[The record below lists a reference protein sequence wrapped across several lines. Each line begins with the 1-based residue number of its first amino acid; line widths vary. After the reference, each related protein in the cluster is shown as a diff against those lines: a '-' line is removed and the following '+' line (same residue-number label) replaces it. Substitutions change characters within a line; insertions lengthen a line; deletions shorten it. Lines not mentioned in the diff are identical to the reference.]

1 MNASPLFR
9 IATTEDL
16 PAITDILNQS
26 IQTGV
31 QNAYT
36 ELVDLVERTAWLAK
50 HPPAKWPV
58 FVIEN
63 DEHLVGWCC
72 FSAYRPERKSLAG
85 LVEITYYLDN
95 RWQGRG
101 LGSVTVDFL
110 LAEGRRRGFRHLFA
124 VTMDTNTASIRL
136 LEKKGFD
143 RWAHL
148 PEVAEINGQVCGQVY
163 YGRKLYV

>member
-1 MNASPLFR
+1 MSSSPLFR
-9 IATTEDL
+9 FATAEDL

-36 ELVDLVERTAWLAK
+36 EPVDLAERTAWLTK

-58 FVIEN
+58 FVVEN
-63 DEHLVGWCC
+63 NEDIVGWCC

-101 LGSVTVDFL
+101 LGSATVDFL
-110 LAEGRRRGFRHLFA
+110 IEEARRRGFRHLFA

-148 PEVAEINGQVCGQVY
+148 PEVAEINGQICGQVY
-163 YGRKLYV
+163 YGRKL

>member
-1 MNASPLFR
+1 MPTPLFR
-9 IATTEDL
+9 LANTADL

-26 IQTGV
+26 ILSGG

-36 ELVDLVERTAWLAK
+36 EPVDLAERTTWLAK

-58 FVIEN
+58 FMIEDN
-63 DEHLVGWCC
+63 EKVMGWCC

-85 LVEITYYLDN
+85 LVEITYYLDSL
-95 RWQGRG
+95 WQGRG
-101 LGSVTVDFL
+101 LGSATVDFL
-110 LAEGRRRGFRHLFA
+110 IEEAQKRGFRHLFA

-148 PEVAEINGQVCGQVY
+148 PEVAEINGQICGQVY
-163 YGRKLYV
+163 YGRKL

>member
-1 MNASPLFR
+1 MNTSPLFR
-9 IATTEDL
+9 LATAEDL

-36 ELVDLVERTAWLAK
+36 EPVDLAERTAWLAK
-50 HPPAKWPV
+50 HPPEKWPV
-58 FVIEN
+58 FVME
-63 DEHLVGWCC
+63 DQQTVVGWCC

-85 LVEITYYLDN
+85 LVEITYYLDKSA
-95 RWQGRG
+95 QGRG
-101 LGSVTVDFL
+101 LGSAAVDFL
-110 LAEGRRRGFRHLFA
+110 QEEARRRGFRHLFA
-124 VTMDTNTASIRL
+124 VTMDTNIASIRL

-163 YGRKLYV
+163 YGRKV

>member
-1 MNASPLFR
+1 MTSIPLFR
-9 IATTEDL
+9 LATAEDL

-26 IQTGV
+26 ILTGG

-36 ELVDLVERTAWLAK
+36 EPVDLTERTTWLAK

-58 FVIEN
+58 FVIEDN
-63 DEHLVGWCC
+63 QAVVGWCC

-95 RWQGRG
+95 KYQGRG
-101 LGSVTVDFL
+101 LGSATVDFL
-110 LAEGRRRGFRHLFA
+110 IEEASRRGFRHLFA

-163 YGRKLYV
+163 YGRRV

>member
-9 IATTEDL
+9 IAAAEDL
-16 PAITDILNQS
+16 PAITEILNQS

-36 ELVDLVERTAWLAK
+36 EPVDLAERRAWMEK
-50 HPPAKWPV
+50 HPPEKWPV
-58 FVIEN
+58 FVIEDN
-63 DEHLVGWCC
+63 GSTVGWCC

-95 RWQGRG
+95 HSQGRG
-101 LGSVTVDFL
+101 LGSATVDFL
-110 LAEGRRRGFRHLFA
+110 IDEARRRGFRHLFA
-124 VTMDTNTASIRL
+124 VTMDTNIASIRL

-163 YGRKLYV
+163 YGRKL

>member
-1 MNASPLFR
+1 MDTSPLFR
-9 IATTEDL
+9 LATVEDV

-26 IQTGV
+26 IQTGK

-36 ELVDLVERTAWLAK
+36 EPVDLVERTAWLAK
-50 HPPAKWPV
+50 HPPEKWPV
-58 FVIEN
+58 FVIEHN
-63 DEHLVGWCC
+63 EAIVGWCC

-85 LVEITYYLDN
+85 LAEITYYLDQ

-101 LGSVTVDFL
+101 LGSATIDFL
-110 LAEGRRRGFRHLFA
+110 LEEARRRTFRHLFA

-148 PEVAEINGQVCGQVY
+148 PEVAEINGQICGQVY
-163 YGRKLYV
+163 YGRRV

>member
-1 MNASPLFR
+1 MLSTPLFR
-9 IATTEDL
+9 LANTADL
-16 PAITDILNQS
+16 PAITAILNQS
-26 IQTGV
+26 IQTKV

-36 ELVDLVERTAWLAK
+36 EPVDLAERTSWLAK
-50 HPPAKWPV
+50 HPPTKWPV

-63 DEHLVGWCC
+63 NDAIVGWCC

-85 LVEITYYLDN
+85 LVEITYYLDHH
-95 RWQGRG
+95 WHGRG
-101 LGSVTVDFL
+101 LGSATVDFL
-110 LAEGRRRGFRHLFA
+110 LEEGHRRGFRHLFA

-148 PEVAEINGQVCGQVY
+148 PEIAEINGQICGQVY
-163 YGRKLYV
+163 YGRKV

>member
-1 MNASPLFR
+1 MNTSTLFR
-9 IATTEDL
+9 IATAEDL
-16 PAITDILNQS
+16 PAITDILNQA

-31 QNAYT
+31 HNAYT
-36 ELVDLVERTAWLAK
+36 EPVDLAERRAWLAK

-63 DEHLVGWCC
+63 DEQIVGWCC

-85 LVEITYYLDN
+85 LAEITYYLDH

-101 LGSVTVDFL
+101 LGSATVDFL
-110 LAEGRRRGFRHLFA
+110 LEEGRKRGFRHLFA

-148 PEVAEINGQVCGQVY
+148 PEVAEINGQVCGQDY
-163 YGRKLYV
+163 YGRKL